1 MSNEQEWLAKYAH
14 ICFKKGEIAEA
25 LQFYSSLIHPNW
37 DKLEEIQ
44 KHPDYNN
51 YQEAIYLNQKYA
63 TKDIEPSV
71 IEQTMTLQQA
81 YDAHSDAWKVG
92 VNAYKLNNI
101 IYAESSIGRTNKMNQ
116 LTHDYLQ
123 NKLDDLDYLISI
135 DNLIAEN
142 HKDRGKK

>member
-1 MSNEQEWLAKYAH
+1 MSNEQEWLAKHAH

-25 LQFYSSLIHPNW
+25 LQFYSTLIHPNW
-37 DKLEEIQ
+37 DELEELQ

-63 TKDIEPSV
+63 TKDSEPSV

-101 IYAESSIGRTNKMNQ
+101 IYAESSIGRTEKMNQ

-142 HKDRGKK
+142 HNDRGKK

>member
-1 MSNEQEWLAKYAH
+1 MSNEQEWLAKHAH

-37 DKLEEIQ
+37 DELEELQ
-44 KHPDYNN
+44 KNPDYNN

-81 YDAHSDAWKVG
+81 YDAHSEAWKLG

-101 IYAESSIGRTNKMNQ
+101 IYAERNVGRKEKMNQ

-123 NKLDDLDYLISI
+123 NKLNDLDYLISI

-142 HKDRGKK
+142 HNDRGKK

>member
-1 MSNEQEWLAKYAH
+1 MSNEQEWRAEYARICAKN
-14 ICFKKGEIAEA
+14 GEIEEA
-25 LQFYSSLIHPNW
+25 LKLYSTVIHPNW
-37 DKLEEIQ
+37 DELEELQ

-101 IYAESSIGRTNKMNQ
+101 IYAESSIGRTEKMNQ

-142 HKDRGKK
+142 HNDRGKK

>member
-1 MSNEQEWLAKYAH
+1 MNEEQEWRAKYAR
-14 ICFKKGEIAEA
+14 ICVKNGEIAEA
-25 LQFYSSLIHPNW
+25 LQLYSTLIHPNW
-37 DKLEEIQ
+37 DELEELQ

-63 TKDIEPSV
+63 TKDIKPSV

-81 YDAHSDAWKVG
+81 YDAHSGAWKVG

-101 IYAESSIGRTNKMNQ
+101 IYAESSIGRTEKMNQ

-123 NKLDDLDYLISI
+123 NKLNDLDYLISI

-142 HKDRGKK
+142 HNNRGEK